1 MLDAEPLRVG
11 ILGAARI
18 APTALVRPARDVAE
32 AKIVAVAARDPERAR
47 KFARK
52 HGIERTHES
61 YAALIADPEV
71 EAVYNPLPNGLHCEW
86 TLAALEAGKHVLC
99 EKPMASNADE
109 ARQMAEA
116 ADRADRVLMEAFH
129 WRYHP
134 LATRMLEII
143 ASGELGAIRHVE
155 ARLCFPLPIPGDI
168 RYQWDLAGGAT
179 MDAGCYTVSQVRHLA
194 GAEPEVVRA
203 EARLSSPKVDRYMQ
217 ADLRFPDGRTGRV
230 TQSLFSSTLLA
241 LGVRVEGDAAEMHA
255 FNPIAPHIY
264 HRLTVRWRRNENGK
278 AGRRSERVP
287 GEATYTCQLRA
298 FVAAVRE
305 GRALPTDAHDAVKNM
320 AVIDAIYDRAG
331 LPRRGTQ

>member
-1 MLDAEPLRVG
+1 M
-11 ILGAARI
+11 
-18 APTALVRPARDVAE
+18 ALVRPARDVAE
-32 AKIVAVAARDPERAR
+32 VKVVAIAARDPERAG

-61 YAALIADPEV
+61 YAALIADPDV

-109 ARQMAEA
+109 ARQMADAAEA
-116 ADRADRVLMEAFH
+116 ADRVLMEAFH

-134 LATRMLEII
+134 LASRMLEII
-143 ASGELGAIRHVE
+143 ASGELGSIRHIE

-168 RYQWDLAGGAT
+168 RYQWELGGGAT
-179 MDAGCYTVSQVRHLA
+179 MDAGCYAVSQVRHLA
-194 GAEPEVVRA
+194 GAEPAVVRA
-203 EARLSSPKVDRYMQ
+203 QARLSSPKVDRYMQ
-217 ADLRFPDGRTGRV
+217 ADLRFADGRTGRV

-241 LGVRVEGDAAEMHA
+241 LGIRVEGDEGEMRV
-255 FNPIAPHIY
+255 FNPIAPHVY
-264 HRLTVRWRRNENGK
+264 HRLSVRARGTSGK
-278 AGRRSERVP
+278 SRRSERVP

-305 GRALPTDAHDAVKNM
+305 GRPLPTDARDAVKNM

-331 LPRRGTQ
+331 LPRRGTS